1 MKMSLRSSI
10 FLAALLSS
18 SIAFAAT
25 GSFDRTLQVSG
36 PVDLQVSTGSGHI
49 HVVSGSGNQV
59 QVHATIRANEGIS
72 NWFGGGG
79 RLSPQEKVQRLE
91 QNPPIEQ
98 NGNNI
103 RIGHI
108 DDPDLRNNISIDY
121 DITAPEATRV
131 TSATGSGDQEIR
143 SLQGPVDVRTGSGN
157 LTVSSIGG
165 EVHATSGSGD
175 ITINDTK
182 AGIRASTG
190 SGNIHGNGIGGSI
203 EASAGSGDIRIQQTT
218 AGNVRTRTGSGDVE
232 LRGVNGALTA
242 TTGSGDVRADG
253 VPSADW
259 RVDTG
264 SGTVTLSLPGQS
276 GYEVYARTSSGRIE
290 VDAPMTNQNISN
302 RGREV
307 RGTVRGG
314 GHILDLHTGSGDIRV
329 R

>member
-1 MKMSLRSSI
+1 MSLRSS
-10 FLAALLSS
+10 FLFVLLSS
-18 SIAFAAT
+18 AAALAAQ

-49 HVVSGSGNQV
+49 HITPGSGNQV

-98 NGNNI
+98 SGNNI

-108 DDPDLRNNISIDY
+108 DDPDLKNNISIDY
-121 DITAPEATRV
+121 DITVPQATRA
-131 TSATGSGDQEIR
+131 TSSTGSGDQEIR
-143 SLQGPVDVRTGSGN
+143 GIQGPVDVRTGSGS

-165 EVHATSGSGD
+165 EVHASSGSGD

-190 SGNIHGNGIGGSI
+190 SGTIHGDAIGGSI
-203 EASAGSGDIRIQQTT
+203 EASAGSGDIRIQQTE
-218 AGNVRTRTGSGDVE
+218 AGNVRVRTGSGTVE
-232 LRGVNGALTA
+232 LRGVNGSLTA
-242 TTGSGDVRADG
+242 STGSGDIRADG
-253 VPSADW
+253 TPSADW
-259 RVDTG
+259 RVETG
-264 SGTVTLSLPGQS
+264 SGTVTLNLPGQA
-276 GYEVYARTSSGRIE
+276 GYEIYARTSSGSIS
-290 VDAPMTNQNISN
+290 VDAPMSNQNISN
-302 RGREV
+302 RGREL

-314 GHILDLHTGSGDIRV
+314 GHLLDLHTGSGDIRV